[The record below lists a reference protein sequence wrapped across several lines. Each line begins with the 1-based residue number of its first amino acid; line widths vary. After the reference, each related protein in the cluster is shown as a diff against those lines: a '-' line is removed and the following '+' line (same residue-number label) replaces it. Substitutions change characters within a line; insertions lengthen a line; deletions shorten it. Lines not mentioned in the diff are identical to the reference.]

1 MRRCGKVA
9 SLPKL
14 EPGEV
19 ATVLARK
26 AALDAKVMRKLAEDE
41 EIDDEA
47 IGFHAQQAVEKWLK
61 AVIASRG
68 EDFEYTHD
76 IRHLLGRAGLEFGK
90 TPFDLG
96 LAVDLTEYAVPLRY
110 EDLLDAEP
118 LDREATVTLVEEVE
132 RWASNELELSKAPGS
147 DS

>member
-1 MRRCGKVA
+1 M
-9 SLPKL
+9 PKP

-26 AALDAKVMRKLAEDE
+26 AAIDAKVMRKLAEDE
-41 EIDDEA
+41 EIPDEA

-68 EDFEYTHD
+68 EIFEYTHD
-76 IRHLLGRAGLEFGK
+76 IRYLTGRAGLGHGVY
-90 TPFDLG
+90 PFDLG
-96 LAVDLTEYAVPLRY
+96 QAVDLTEYAVPLRY

-118 LDREATVTLVEEVE
+118 LNRESVVSLVEEVE
-132 RWASNELELSKAPGS
+132 QWAEDEIKAALSRSGS
-147 DS
+147 